1 MRIEEEISPKEMIS
15 GIRPTS
21 RATSG
26 QERGRRSAIAGRIG
40 VQRALELLSGQF
52 PILEILLERK
62 LLTNDQYFALLYLL
76 STSRFRGMEGG
87 ELAVRLGMIREED
100 LERIKEELR
109 ALADGKM
116 A

>member
-1 MRIEEEISPKEMIS
+1 MSMRIEEEISPKEMIS
-15 GIRPTS
+15 GIPPTS

-62 LLTNDQYFALLYLL
+62 LLTSDK
-76 STSRFRGMEGG
+76 
-87 ELAVRLGMIREED
+87 I
-100 LERIKEELR
+100 
-109 ALADGKM
+109 
-116 A
+116 